1 MHFGIGK
8 HLTGTPKPPYLR
20 SMQHVAIFLS
30 NTFNKQLLIQQ
41 LLEKRAT
48 GLLAMFNSKEVR
60 LFSAYTLQQY
70 LHEEDIHGYTG
81 IEATKSQTLR
91 SMSSG
96 EQKKILL
103 QHLLSLQPD
112 VLILDNVFDN
122 LDTSAQQ
129 LLKVSLE
136 QASSQTIFIQLLHR
150 QRELLPFIQQK
161 LSVNQQQEFVTVE
174 TDTITYAESG
184 DQLIPAPLQQFNLGS
199 EELVRFKDVKV
210 SYDGRQVLQQ
220 INWTIRK
227 GEFWQLKGPNGSGKT
242 TLLTMI
248 TGDNVKGY
256 GQELYLF
263 GRKKGSGE
271 SVWDI
276 KSKIGYL
283 TPAMTDLFSTRH
295 TLEQMIVSGFVDQI
309 GLYSVPSDMQQ
320 RSAFEW
326 MQLLQLEHKARL
338 PFNKLSAGEQR
349 VALIARAMVKHPPLL
364 ILDEPLMSLD
374 DSNAAT
380 VIRLINKLAVETSTA
395 IVYVSHQTEKGLEPQ
410 KVFEL
415 VKMEGGSVG
424 RIGKG

>member
-1 MHFGIGK
+1 
-8 HLTGTPKPPYLR
+8 
-20 SMQHVAIFLS
+20 MQHVAIFLP
-30 NTFNKQLLIQQ
+30 NTYNKQLLIQQ

-48 GLLAMFNSKEVR
+48 GLLAVFNSKDIQ
-60 LFSAYTLQQY
+60 LFSGYTLQQY
-70 LHEEDIHGYTG
+70 LHEEDIHGYAG
-81 IEATKSQTLR
+81 IEATTSQTLR

-96 EQKKILL
+96 EQKKVLL

-150 QRELLPFIQQK
+150 QRELLPFIQKK

-184 DQLIPAPLQQFNLGS
+184 DQLIPAPLQQFNLVS

-220 INWTIRK
+220 INWTISK

-263 GRKKGSGE
+263 GRKKGSGG

-309 GLYSVPSDMQQ
+309 GLYSIPSDMQQ
-320 RSAFEW
+320 RLAFEW
-326 MQLLQLEHKARL
+326 LQLLQLEQKAKL

-349 VALIARAMVKHPPLL
+349 LALIARAMVKHPPLL
-364 ILDEPLMSLD
+364 ILDEPLMALD
-374 DSNAAT
+374 DANAAT
-380 VIRLINKLAVETSTA
+380 VIRLINKLAAETSTA
-395 IVYVSHQTEKGLEPQ
+395 IIYVSSKR
-410 KVFEL
+410 K
-415 VKMEGGSVG
+415 
-424 RIGKG
+424 RIGTAKSV